1 MLPWLPH
8 FSPASSWAVIDWL
21 IHACAYT
28 RGELAGSTRVARC
41 RLEIIILVIF
51 YIQIAKLKP
60 SPNFP
65 AIQYMWSS
73 SFNSAC
79 TCREFGAVFTKD
91 AYCVWISWWAYSKFC
106 HWWSWPGTN
115 CSLCFSNK
123 PVTCTVVHSWV
134 PFLWYALVCD
144 VAPTEWRNV
153 FILAR
158 GDLIKLFVPWH
169 GLASY
174 MYSLCGF
181 SQLVL
186 LCACTCTL
194 GGGRPKKEPK

>member
-1 MLPWLPH
+1 M
-8 FSPASSWAVIDWL
+8 
-21 IHACAYT
+21 
-28 RGELAGSTRVARC
+28 
-41 RLEIIILVIF
+41 
-51 YIQIAKLKP
+51 
-60 SPNFP
+60 
-65 AIQYMWSS
+65 
-73 SFNSAC
+73 
-79 TCREFGAVFTKD
+79 
-91 AYCVWISWWAYSKFC
+91 
-106 HWWSWPGTN
+106 N

-123 PVTCTVVHSWV
+123 PHYVHAHWV
-134 PFLWYALVCD
+134 PFCGTNECY

-194 GGGRPKKEPK
+194 GGGMSSLPSDNKNKNVSVVDKTVTYEHQCFPRKMLYSKKFNTSFPSLPFPSPTLISYMSIISVCGRENYDFTKFSPEDVLVDKPSIQEAINVSPFTLPPF